1 MAKRGSGI
9 WVLMVK
15 IQAAGGFF
23 FCICVTSEAQSSEE
37 FSFVLPGVT
46 SRMNNVGLC
55 VATF

>member
-15 IQAAGGFF
+15 IQAAGVF